1 MKTPRYLICTLVF
14 VTIMTVLL
22 VPLQA
27 QESSSPTTVPVRMA
41 VTVEGAK
48 DKPAPVINR
57 EDVLVRQGKQR
68 LKVTQWTA
76 AKGENASLDMFILID
91 DAADTSSLGSKLN
104 DLRVFVIAQPATTT
118 LALGYM
124 SNATFTLVQDFT
136 TDHALVAKSLRLPR
150 GFGVMSSP
158 YLSLIDLLKRWSGH
172 SNRRAV
178 LMISDGID
186 RYRNAYGLGGYGLGG
201 PRGLQ
206 SISPDV
212 QSASDQAQRAGV
224 PVYAMYVLG
233 TGRIGTSFWQ
243 VNLGQAGLSKLADET
258 GGESFYL
265 GMGDP
270 VSYQPYLNDLQ
281 KLLDNQYLLTFGAK
295 PQKKAGLQSVKILT
309 EVPNAELRAADSVW
323 VPAAAAGKSQ

>member
-1 MKTPRYLICTLVF
+1 MRTPRYFINPIAVAAMIAAFLVA
-14 VTIMTVLL
+14 
-22 VPLQA
+22 LQGE
-27 QESSSPTTVPVRMA
+27 ESVATATVPVRMV
-41 VTVEGAK
+41 VTVEAAK

-57 EDVLVRQGKQR
+57 EDVLVHQGKQR
-68 LKVTQWTA
+68 LKVLEWTP
-76 AKGENASLDMFILID
+76 AKGDNAALDMFILID
-91 DAADTSSLGSKLN
+91 DAADTTSLGSKLN
-104 DLRVFVIAQPATTT
+104 DLRAWVNAQPATTT

-136 TDHALVAKSLRLPR
+136 ADHALVANSLRLSR

-158 YLSLIDLLKRWSGH
+158 YLSLIDLTKRWSGH

-186 RYRNAYGLGGYGLGG
+186 RYRNAFGMGGGFGG
-201 PRGLQ
+201 RGLQ
-206 SISPDV
+206 PISPDV
-212 QSASDQAQRAGV
+212 QSASDAAQRAGV
-224 PVYAMYVLG
+224 PVYSMYVLG
-233 TGRIGTSFWQ
+233 TGRIRTSFWQ
-243 VNLGQAGLSKLADET
+243 VNLGQASLSKLSDDT

-295 PQKKAGLQSVKILT
+295 PQKKAGLQTVRIQT

-323 VPAAAAGKSQ
+323 VPAAGKSQ